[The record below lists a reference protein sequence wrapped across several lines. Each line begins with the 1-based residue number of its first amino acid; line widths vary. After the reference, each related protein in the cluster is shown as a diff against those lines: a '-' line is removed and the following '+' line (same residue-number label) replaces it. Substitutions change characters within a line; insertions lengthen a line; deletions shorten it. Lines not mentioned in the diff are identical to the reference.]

1 MSDLLQGENRD
12 KWIASDH
19 SALVPKLDKLKDEV
33 RALPVLIMCHRCRA

>member
-1 MSDLLQGENRD
+1 MQGANRD

-33 RALPVLIMCHRCRA
+33 RFLLRIALG